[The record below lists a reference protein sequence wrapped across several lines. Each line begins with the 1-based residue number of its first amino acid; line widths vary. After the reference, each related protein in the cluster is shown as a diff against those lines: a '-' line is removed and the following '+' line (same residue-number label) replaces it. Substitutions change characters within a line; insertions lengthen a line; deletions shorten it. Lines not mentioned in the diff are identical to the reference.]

1 MKTNSG
7 VPPHDK
13 MLENALLAGV
23 IHFPDEY
30 QKIETYISSGHVF
43 YQTKAKKLWKLIGIM
58 KRDGEQITMPTV
70 CASITPEDES
80 DGLTNY
86 YIAEITSDI
95 PLQSSIEH
103 YARKVYEKHLL
114 REVINATHKIQQKAY
129 DNKANTYDEIISA
142 HTYLSELMSF
152 KPGQLFSIQ
161 NEMDETVESI
171 QDDESKLIKTGFD
184 GLDVFAGG
192 LTRGEITI
200 IGGRPGHG
208 KTTFLVNLL
217 ANLIGAGHKCV
228 LFNRELPN
236 SELLKKLIALESG
249 KLSYAMIRKGIYSEP
264 GILELERIKKYIV
277 KKYNKNML
285 RMFDNIRDFG
295 KSSAEV
301 KRFKPDVILD
311 DYIQLINPTK
321 QIEQRRL
328 QLESLVNDY
337 KWLAKEHKAVVVL
350 ASQLNRGL
358 EMRSS
363 SSKPQLSDLAESG
376 AIEQVAENVFFT
388 YYDYKINGNA
398 DKGKN
403 IITIVAR
410 KVRYGETGETDL
422 GFDGDKARLYN
433 SVEALQE
440 DMANSMKVEK
450 NEKEGLIPF

>member
-208 KTTFLVNLL
+208 KTTFMINLL
-217 ANLIGAGHKCV
+217 ANMVGRGYKCI

-249 KLSYAMIRKGIYSEP
+249 KLSYSMIRKGIFDKT
-264 GILELERIKKYIV
+264 GIEELERTKKFIIKKYNS
-277 KKYNKNML
+277 KML
-285 RMFDNIRDFG
+285 RMFDNIRDFA
-295 KSSAEV
+295 KASAEV
-301 KRFKPDVILD
+301 KKFQPDVILD
-311 DYIQLINPTK
+311 DYIQLISPTRE
-321 QIEQRRL
+321 IEQRRL

-337 KWLAKEHKAVVVL
+337 KWLAKENKCVVVL
-350 ASQLNRGL
+350 ASQLNRSL
-358 EMRSS
+358 EMRSTAA
-363 SSKPQLSDLAESG
+363 KPQLSDLAESG

-388 YYDYKINGNA
+388 YYDYKINGNKS
-398 DKGKN
+398 KGKN
-403 IITIVAR
+403 IISIVAR
-410 KVRYGETGETDL
+410 KVRYGETGECDL
-422 GFDGDKARLYN
+422 GFNGDKARFYN
-433 SVEALQE
+433 NVEDLTE
-440 DMANSMKVEK
+440 DLKREMK
-450 NEKEGLIPF
+450 NEEDLPF

>member
-1 MKTNSG
+1 MKSSPN
-7 VPPHDK
+7 VPPHDET
-13 MLENALLAGV
+13 LENALLAGV
-23 IHFPDEY
+23 IHYPEELS
-30 QKIETYISSGHVF
+30 KIESYISSGHVL
-43 YQTKAKKLWKLIGIM
+43 YQFKAKALWKLLIRM
-58 KRDGEQITMPTV
+58 RREGEEISMPTV
-70 CASITPEDES
+70 CASISALEEKE
-80 DGLTNY
+80 GLNKHY
-86 YIAEITSDI
+86 VLAITSDI
-95 PLQSSIEH
+95 PSTVSLEA
-103 YARKVYEKHLL
+103 YARKIYEQHLL
-114 REVINATHKIQQKAY
+114 REIINSTHKIQQSAY
-129 DNKANTYDEIISA
+129 DNSVGAYEEIVSA
-142 HTYLSELMSF
+142 HTHLGELISF
-152 KPGQLFSIQ
+152 KPSMGFNIES
-161 NEMDETVESI
+161 EMVETISSI
-171 QDDESKLIKTGFD
+171 QDKESKLIHTGFD
-184 GLDVFAGG
+184 GIDRLAGG
-192 LTRGEITI
+192 LTRGEITV

-217 ANLIGAGHKCV
+217 ANMIGAGYKCV

-236 SELLKKLIALESG
+236 TELLKKLIALESG
-249 KLSYAMIRKGIYSEP
+249 KLSYSMIRKGIYDET
-264 GILELERIKKYIV
+264 GIIELEKIKKFIV
-277 KKYNKNML
+277 KKYNSKVL
-285 RMFDNIRDFG
+285 RMFDSIRDFA

-363 SSKPQLSDLAESG
+363 TAKPQLSDLAESG

-398 DKGKN
+398 NKGKN

-422 GFDGDKARLYN
+422 GFNGDKARFYN
-433 SVEALQE
+433 TVDDLQE
-440 DMANSMKVEK
+440 DLKREMKVKQFE
-450 NEKEGLIPF
+450 EDLPF

>member
-208 KTTFLVNLL
+208 KTTFMINLL
-217 ANLIGAGHKCV
+217 ANMVGRGYKCI

-249 KLSYAMIRKGIYSEP
+249 KLSYGMIRKGIFDKT
-264 GILELERIKKYIV
+264 GIAELEKTKKFIIKKYNS
-277 KKYNKNML
+277 KML
-285 RMFDNIRDFG
+285 RMFDNIRDFA
-295 KSSAEV
+295 KASAEV
-301 KRFKPDVILD
+301 KKFQPDVILD
-311 DYIQLINPTK
+311 DYIQLISPTRE
-321 QIEQRRL
+321 IEQRRL

-337 KWLAKEHKAVVVL
+337 KWLAKENKCVVVL
-350 ASQLNRGL
+350 ASQLNRSL
-358 EMRSS
+358 EMRSAAA
-363 SSKPQLSDLAESG
+363 KPQLSDLAESG

-388 YYDYKINGNA
+388 YYDYKINGNKS
-398 DKGKN
+398 KGKN
-403 IITIVAR
+403 IISIVAR
-410 KVRYGETGETDL
+410 KVRYGETGECDL
-422 GFDGDKARLYN
+422 GFNGDKARFYN
-433 SVEALQE
+433 NVEDLTE
-440 DMANSMKVEK
+440 DLKREMKYE
-450 NEKEGLIPF
+450 EDLPF